1 MSPRARAVLA
11 IVLAAPG
18 LIPLLFPYL
27 PFQGWPGHVG
37 AVGAVH
43 WASLG
48 QLPSDY
54 AVRSWLGPNRLFY
67 ALAAALAP
75 LTGVQLASNLVL
87 AVFLGGFGPSV
98 ALLIR
103 LSGGDERWAVLVLPL
118 TLGRILA
125 CGFGCNAMALTPL
138 CLGIAALLWLP
149 RAPLRASVAFI
160 AAALVTLGLHAF
172 VFYVL
177 WGFAALAG
185 AYFLARKSS
194 RRAGYACVSAWLGLA
209 VATRFFGHYGEANYA
224 ALAKAVFDSLELRGP
239 SRLAATFWEWLFA
252 YHRTARLDDV
262 AQVCWGGGIVVG
274 IARRLGTI
282 RRSPEL
288 ILLSLCLTASLAVFV
303 ILPEG
308 IGPPVNW
315 WGGNL
320 RIPIVAA
327 ILLITLAARPGDT
340 FTGYALGFGGA
351 AGLVFF
357 LFTSARIADFSQKE
371 MAGFDSL
378 LEQIPA
384 QRRVC
389 AVHFSDAALH
399 EFPGEPHWY
408 VANYYLARK
417 PGLVSANLF
426 GNSGEI
432 VGRNSEVP
440 QPGWG
445 VADSFD
451 WNTHFA
457 WCDYLL
463 VRHSPAE
470 DYAPPPRTDAVAL
483 TRSARW
489 VLIAKTRSEEPHVQR

>member
-27 PFQGWPGHVG
+27 PFQDWPGHVG

-252 YHRTARLDDV
+252 YHRTALLDDF
-262 AQVCWGGGIVVG
+262 AQIFWVG
-274 IARRLGTI
+274 AIGVGVSRR
-282 RRSPEL
+282 R
-288 ILLSLCLTASLAVFV
+288 ASLLHSPGLVLLLLFLGASV
-303 ILPEG
+303 IVYIVLPEG

-320 RIPIVAA
+320 RLPIVVG
-327 ILLITLAARPGDT
+327 ILLVVLAATPSDAIASRV
-340 FTGYALGFGGA
+340 LIVGA
-351 AGLVFF
+351 TAGLAFF
-357 LFTSARIADFSQKE
+357 LFTSARIADFSRNE
-371 MAGFDSL
+371 MSGFDSL
-378 LEQIPA
+378 VQDIPA
-384 QRRVC
+384 QHRVC
-389 AVHFSDAALH
+389 AVHFSDATLH

-408 VANYYLARK
+408 VANYYLAKK
-417 PGLVSANLF
+417 PGMVSANLF
-426 GNSGEI
+426 GNAGEI
-432 VGRNSEVP
+432 VSQKRDVP

-445 VADSFD
+445 VAHGFD
-451 WNTHFA
+451 WNTHFG

-463 VRHSPAE
+463 VRHAPAK
-470 DYAPPPRTDAVAL
+470 DYAPPSRNDIEVV
-483 TRSARW
+483 RNSARW
-489 VLIAKTRSEEPHVQR
+489 VLIKRRQP

>member
-1 MSPRARAVLA
+1 ML
-11 IVLAAPG
+11 
-18 LIPLLFPYL
+18 
-27 PFQGWPGHVG
+27 
-37 AVGAVH
+37 
-43 WASLG
+43 
-48 QLPSDY
+48 
-54 AVRSWLGPNRLFY
+54 
-67 ALAAALAP
+67 
-75 LTGVQLASNLVL
+75 
-87 AVFLGGFGPSV
+87 
-98 ALLIR
+98 
-103 LSGGDERWAVLVLPL
+103 
-118 TLGRILA
+118 
-125 CGFGCNAMALTPL
+125 
-138 CLGIAALLWLP
+138 
-149 RAPLRASVAFI
+149 
-160 AAALVTLGLHAF
+160 
-172 VFYVL
+172 
-177 WGFAALAG
+177 
-185 AYFLARKSS
+185 
-194 RRAGYACVSAWLGLA
+194 
-209 VATRFFGHYGEANYA
+209 
-224 ALAKAVFDSLELRGP
+224 
-239 SRLAATFWEWLFA
+239 
-252 YHRTARLDDV
+252 
-262 AQVCWGGGIVVG
+262 GGGIVVG

-288 ILLSLCLTASLAVFV
+288 MLLSLCFTASLAVFV

-445 VADSFD
+445 VANGFD

-463 VRHSPAE
+463 VRHNPAAE
-470 DYAPPPRTDAVAL
+470 YAPPPRSDATVLA
-483 TRSARW
+483 RSGRW
-489 VLIAKTRSEEPHVQR
+489 VLIARTPSEEPHIQR